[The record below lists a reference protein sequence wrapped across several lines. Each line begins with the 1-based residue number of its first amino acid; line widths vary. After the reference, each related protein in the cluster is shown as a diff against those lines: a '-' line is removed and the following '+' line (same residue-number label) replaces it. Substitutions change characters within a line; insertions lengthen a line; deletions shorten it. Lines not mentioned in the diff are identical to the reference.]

1 MTVRLAMYENS
12 LAHIGE
18 QLHPLGLDLEILTFN
33 KDGKF
38 HGGNVPASEIEAD
51 YLWFSQHLSS
61 EGLLP
66 MGFQV
71 ALEMKSLDVLQT
83 FNAGLDAPAYSQIA
97 AKGIRICNSSAQGI
111 AIAEYTMAQVLSL
124 THPIQLQREQ
134 QAERTWKITPF
145 RELSR
150 MKWLIFGY
158 GPIGSAVAERAKVF
172 GSHISVIRRS
182 PATDAFIDR
191 AGVAADA
198 KTFAAEADV
207 ILLACSLNE
216 QTRGMINQDFLDAVK
231 PGAILVNIAR
241 GGVIEDA
248 ALIRAMDKGIIS
260 TAVLDVFHTEPLP
273 VEDPLWSH
281 PKVRLTP
288 HTSFGG
294 DGVRPRWDALFLD
307 NIQRYARGEPLAREV
322 NPAEL

>member
-1 MTVRLAMYENS
+1 MTVRLAMYEES
-12 LAHIGE
+12 LKHIGE
-18 QLHPLGLDLEILTFN
+18 RLDALGLDLEIITFDR
-33 KDGKF
+33 DGKF
-38 HGGNVPASEIEAD
+38 HNGTTSASEIEAD

-71 ALEMKSLDVLQT
+71 ALDMKQLDVLQT
-83 FNAGLDAPAYSQIA
+83 FNAGLDAPAYNQIA
-97 AKGIRICNSSAQGI
+97 ARGVRICNSSAQGI

-124 THPIQLQREQ
+124 THPVQLQQDQ
-134 QAERTWKITPF
+134 QAERVWKITPF

-158 GPIGSAVAERAKVF
+158 GPIGSAVAERAKAF

-182 PATDAFIDR
+182 PKTDAFIDR
-191 AGVAADA
+191 AGSRDDA
-198 KTFAAEADV
+198 IRFASEADI
-207 ILLACSLNE
+207 ILLACSLND
-216 QTRGMINQDFLDAVK
+216 QTRGMINQDFLNAVK

-241 GGVIEDA
+241 GGVIDDS
-248 ALIRAMDKGIIS
+248 ALLQALDKGIIS

-273 VEDPLWSH
+273 KEDPFWSH
-281 PKVRLTP
+281 PNVRLTP

-294 DGVRPRWDALFLD
+294 DGVRPRWDTLFLE
-307 NIQRYARGEPLAREV
+307 NIQRYVNGEPLEREV
-322 NPAEL
+322 NPADL